1 MNFNLLIDFLI
12 IFHNLTPALDLCF
25 SLMKN
30 VEATRM
36 NNLYVYALK
45 LVEDLGVFCFV
56 TSIWSDGLSIL
67 PVLLFSVFSHTTYF

>member
-1 MNFNLLIDFLI
+1 MHFNLLIDFLI

-30 VEATRM
+30 VEATGM

-45 LVEDLGVFCFV
+45 LVEDFVFFD
-56 TSIWSDGLSIL
+56 S
-67 PVLLFSVFSHTTYF
+67 